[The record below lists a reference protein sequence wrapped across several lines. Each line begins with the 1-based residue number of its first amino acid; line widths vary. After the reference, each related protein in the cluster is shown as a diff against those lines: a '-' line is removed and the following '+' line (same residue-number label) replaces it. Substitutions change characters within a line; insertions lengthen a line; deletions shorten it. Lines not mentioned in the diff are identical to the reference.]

1 MKSHF
6 KILPIESLQRGRYQ
20 PRVSF
25 AEDSLQ
31 ELADSIKSQG
41 LIEPLVVRE
50 LALNRYEIIAG
61 ERRYRAAIL
70 IGLSEVPCMIG
81 NYTDEQAAAVTLI
94 ENIQRQE
101 LNLLEEAGGYRRLF
115 DEFHFQQ
122 DEIALL
128 VGKSRSHIANILRLL
143 SLEKEVQAYIREE
156 KLSLGHARML
166 VGLPAKT
173 QIEIAEKIDKEG
185 WSVRFL
191 EKKVKELKT
200 LSSSDNQLLPDKDI
214 EHLKIKIA
222 EQMGAPVEI
231 TQENGSG
238 GWLKIKFYD
247 NDTLSGLL
255 ERMGLG
261 YD

>member
-70 IGLSEVPCMIG
+70 IGLHEVPCMIG

-128 VGKSRSHIANILRLL
+128 VGKSRSHIANVLRLL
-143 SLEKEVQAYIREE
+143 SLEKEVQVYIREE

-166 VGLPAKT
+166 VG
-173 QIEIAEKIDKEG
+173 
-185 WSVRFL
+185 
-191 EKKVKELKT
+191 
-200 LSSSDNQLLPDKDI
+200 
-214 EHLKIKIA
+214 
-222 EQMGAPVEI
+222 
-231 TQENGSG
+231 
-238 GWLKIKFYD
+238 
-247 NDTLSGLL
+247 
-255 ERMGLG
+255 
-261 YD
+261 